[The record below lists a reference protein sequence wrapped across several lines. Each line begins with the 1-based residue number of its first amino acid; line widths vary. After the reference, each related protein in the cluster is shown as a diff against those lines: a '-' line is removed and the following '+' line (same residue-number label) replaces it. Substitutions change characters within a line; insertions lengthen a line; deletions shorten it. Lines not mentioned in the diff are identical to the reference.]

1 MTKTVTIELPYET
14 LDDIVLETLKETY
27 ETCSNEVEI
36 LNNKE
41 RYLET
46 YEREDLALSKEIRD
60 AAKSLIY
67 YFSTP
72 DQAKEY
78 FGFEEED

>member
-1 MTKTVTIELPYET
+1 MTKKVTIEVPYET
-14 LDDIVLETLKETY
+14 LDDIVLTALKETY
-27 ETCSNEVEI
+27 KICSNEVEL

-46 YEREDLALSKEIRD
+46 YEREDLAHYKEIRD
-60 AAKSLIY
+60 AAKALIY
-67 YFSTP
+67 YYTSA

-78 FGFEEED
+78 FGVKEKD

>member
-1 MTKTVTIELPYET
+1 MTKKVTIEVPYET
-14 LDDIVLETLKETY
+14 LDDIVLTALKETY
-27 ETCSNEVEI
+27 EICSNEVEL

-46 YEREDLALSKEIRD
+46 YEREDLAHYKEIRD
-60 AAKSLIY
+60 AAKALIY
-67 YFSTP
+67 YYTSA

-78 FGFEEED
+78 FGVKEKD

>member
-14 LDDIVLETLKETY
+14 LDDIVLTSLKETY
-27 ETCSNEVEI
+27 EMCSNEVEI

-41 RYLET
+41 RYLEI

>member
-78 FGFEEED
+78 FGFEEEG

>member
-14 LDDIVLETLKETY
+14 LDDIVLTALKETY
-27 ETCSNEVEI
+27 EMCSNEVEI

-41 RYLET
+41 RYLEI

-60 AAKSLIY
+60 AAKALIY

>member
-60 AAKSLIY
+60 AVKALIY

>member
-27 ETCSNEVEI
+27 ETCSKEVEL

-46 YEREDLALSKEIRD
+46 YERGDLAHSKEIRD
-60 AAKSLIY
+60 AAKALIY
-67 YFSTP
+67 YYTSA

-78 FGFEEED
+78 FGVKEKD

>member
-1 MTKTVTIELPYET
+1 MTKKVTIELPYET
-14 LDDIVLETLKETY
+14 LDDIVLTALKETY
-27 ETCSNEVEI
+27 EMCSNEVEI

-46 YEREDLALSKEIRD
+46 YERGDLAHSKEIRD
-60 AAKSLIY
+60 AAKVLIY
-67 YFSTP
+67 YYMSA

-78 FGFEEED
+78 FGVEKES

>member
-1 MTKTVTIELPYET
+1 MTKKVTIELPYET

-27 ETCSNEVEI
+27 ERCSNEVEI

-41 RYLET
+41 RYLEL
-46 YEREDLALSKEIRD
+46 YERGDLAHSKEIRD
-60 AAKSLIY
+60 AAKALIY

-78 FGFEEED
+78 FGVKEED